1 MTILNKSKPRHVAA
15 GKPRKPTVLARII
28 AMIVAVLLGAS
39 PATALAAMNGYDI
52 SNWQCG
58 INTAAV
64 PGDFVVVGTTWGT
77 GGFNN
82 SCLANGVN
90 TDANRQLQT
99 AMSAG
104 KRTGVYHYAMG
115 GNPEAEATFFVDN
128 VRGYVGK
135 SILVLDWEQV
145 DNPAWG
151 DTSWPRRWAA
161 KVKQLTGVNPIIYV
175 QDSAYWQVAGM
186 EQSHNTG
193 IWIAQYASMDATG
206 YQSNPWN
213 NGMRGEVMRQY
224 TSSGVLPGWSGRL
237 DLDIFNGT
245 PEQWDKYVNPDGD
258 VQPLPQPDPG
268 TGSGGSAV
276 TTEFCVTVASGDT
289 VSGIAQRTGRL
300 PWTAWRVPS
309 GDPAR
314 IWPGDRICYGGTGT
328 VSAGQSTTSGGG
340 TYTVKSGDC
349 LSAVFGSRWPS
360 IAALNGLVSPYT
372 IYPGQV
378 LKTDGGAT
386 ASASGGSRTYTVR
399 SGDTLSGIAQR
410 LGVSMSQITG
420 YRSGNPSLIYPGE
433 VLHY

>member
-39 PATALAAMNGYDI
+39 PATALAAMNGYDV
-52 SNWQCG
+52 SNWQCS

-77 GGFNN
+77 GGFSN

-115 GNPEAEATFFVDN
+115 GNPEAEAQFFVDN

-206 YQSNPWN
+206 YQASPWN

-245 PEQWDKYVNPDGD
+245 PEQWDKYVNPNGD

-289 VSGIAQRTGRL
+289 VSGIAQRTGHL

-309 GDPAR
+309 GDAGR
-314 IWPGDRICYGGTGT
+314 IYPGDRICYGGTGT

-386 ASASGGSRTYTVR
+386 TSASGGSRTVTVR

>member
-58 INTAAV
+58 INTAVV

-77 GGFNN
+77 GGFSN

-115 GNPEAEATFFVDN
+115 GNPEAEAQFFVDN

-206 YQSNPWN
+206 YQASPWN

-245 PEQWDKYVNPDGD
+245 PEQWDKYVNPNGD

-314 IWPGDRICYGGTGT
+314 IWPGDRICYGGAGT
-328 VSAGQSTTSGGG
+328 VSGGQSTASGGG

-349 LSAVFGSRWPS
+349 LSMVFGSRWPS
-360 IAALNGLVSPYT
+360 IAALNGLTSPYT

-386 ASASGGSRTYTVR
+386 TSASGGSRTYTVR

-410 LGVSMSQITG
+410 LGISWTQLTG

>member
-64 PGDFVVVGTTWGT
+64 PSDFVVVGTTWGT

-99 AMSAG
+99 AMNAG

-206 YQSNPWN
+206 YQASPWN

-245 PEQWDKYVNPDGD
+245 PEQWDKYVNPNGD

-276 TTEFCVTVASGDT
+276 TTEFCVTVASDDT

-328 VSAGQSTTSGGG
+328 VSAGQSTTSGG

-349 LSAVFGSRWPS
+349 LSMVFGSRWPS

-386 ASASGGSRTYTVR
+386 TSASGGSRTVTVR

>member
-1 MTILNKSKPRHVAA
+1 M
-15 GKPRKPTVLARII
+15 
-28 AMIVAVLLGAS
+28 
-39 PATALAAMNGYDI
+39 
-52 SNWQCG
+52 
-58 INTAAV
+58 

-77 GGFNN
+77 GGFSN

-115 GNPEAEATFFVDN
+115 GNPEAEAQFFVDN

-206 YQSNPWN
+206 YQASPWN

-245 PEQWDKYVNPDGD
+245 PEQWDKYVNPNGD

-289 VSGIAQRTGRL
+289 VSGIAQRTGHL

-309 GDPAR
+309 GDAGR
-314 IWPGDRICYGGTGT
+314 IYPGDRICYGGTGT

-386 ASASGGSRTYTVR
+386 TSASGGSRTVTVR